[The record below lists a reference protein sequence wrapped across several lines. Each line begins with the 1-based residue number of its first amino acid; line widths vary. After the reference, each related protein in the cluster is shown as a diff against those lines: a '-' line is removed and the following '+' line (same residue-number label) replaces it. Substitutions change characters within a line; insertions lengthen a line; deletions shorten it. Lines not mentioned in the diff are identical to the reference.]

1 MKNQVKKFSQ
11 YIRESDE
18 FGMRG
23 YRANPMRSPKRG
35 ARNGIASWE
44 IFDYNAVVRFGDG
57 EIVLDDDDANYDE
70 EGNFSMD
77 KVFAAAAELGASSDM
92 IWSIEDNTLM
102 FKSENRMP
110 GQ

>member
-11 YIRESDE
+11 YIKESDE

-23 YRANPMRSPKRG
+23 DRAQIWRG

-44 IFDYNAVVRFGDG
+44 IFDYTAVVRFGDG

-102 FKSENRMP
+102 FKSEK
-110 GQ
+110 